1 MCNARYAFALG
12 RNMQESTITAR
23 GQTTVPRDIRAALN
37 LRPGDRL
44 RYLLLDDGEVR
55 LMRCRPA
62 IELGGLL
69 KGRGRQGVS
78 LKDMDDAIA
87 QGAARR

>member
-1 MCNARYAFALG
+1 MHWIRQ
-12 RNMQESTITAR
+12 MQESTITAR

-55 LMRCRPA
+55 LMRSRPA
-62 IELGGLL
+62 MELAGLL
-69 KGRGRQGVS
+69 KGRGRRGVS
-78 LKDMDDAIA
+78 LQDMEDAIA
-87 QGAARR
+87 GGASRK